1 MKLESGPEDD
11 FMNLHSA
18 TKTDELNHSTSSNTV
33 TAATTSNAIILINPV
48 NSVLLPKQ
56 PLATVNTDG
65 DGNDGGAHIS
75 TTTTTTV
82 TDNGGTK
89 FTVTR
94 VLENPATNTEASSCL
109 FLSTTTSSSSDTTNE
124 LNTIAQREPLLP
136 IDPND
141 VPNAPPKPSHLEL
154 PNSLG
159 PSSGLNAAAATSAHH
174 QRVVSVD
181 SGFESIDKMRIASD
195 DTTTPTADAILLA
208 EEATDIL
215 QALCNNNN
223 DTDPPNNGNS
233 GSCDTTTTTTST
245 TNNNKLKSPGHH
257 NRLAAPKKNRTTTVN
272 TVDEQVPLEPMVINK
287 SDGLQDV
294 LYYIDENGSP
304 KIREKFSKKGRA
316 KKASEQKKKLTY
328 GTEADIADTFVFDE
342 KTASCVSFTRLCK
355 RFKKKFSKCH
365 PPNQEFEYL
374 IYRTSIR

>member
-1 MKLESGPEDD
+1 MKLESGAEDN
-11 FMNLHSA
+11 FMNLNSA
-18 TKTDELNHSTSSNTV
+18 PKTDEQ
-33 TAATTSNAIILINPV
+33 IIASIANQV
-48 NSVLLPKQ
+48 DSVLLPK
-56 PLATVNTDG
+56 PAVTEN
-65 DGNDGGAHIS
+65 GAQTSTI
-75 TTTTTTV
+75 TTTT
-82 TDNGGTK
+82 DNGGGTK

-94 VLENPATNTEASSCL
+94 VLEDPTATANGSCL
-109 FLSTTTSSSSDTTNE
+109 YISTSSSSASDTTPEPHPN
-124 LNTIAQREPLLP
+124 AREPLLP

-159 PSSGLNAAAATSAHH
+159 PSAGEGLP
-174 QRVVSVD
+174 RIVSSD
-181 SGFESIDKMRIASD
+181 SGFESIDKMRIATD
-195 DTTTPTADAILLA
+195 DTTADAILLA

-223 DTDPPNNGNS
+223 DTDEANDGKS
-233 GSCDTTTTTTST
+233 GSCDTTTTTTNN
-245 TNNNKLKSPGHH
+245 TNNTKLKSPS
-257 NRLAAPKKNRTTTVN
+257 NKLVAPSKKNRTTTVN

-355 RFKKKFSKCH
+355 RFKKKFSKC
-365 PPNQEFEYL
+365 NWIFF
-374 IYRTSIR
+374 